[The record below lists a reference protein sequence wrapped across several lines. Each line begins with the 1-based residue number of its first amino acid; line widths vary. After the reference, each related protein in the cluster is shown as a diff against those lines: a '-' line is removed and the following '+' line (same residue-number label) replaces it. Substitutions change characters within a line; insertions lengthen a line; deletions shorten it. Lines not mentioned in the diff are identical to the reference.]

1 MHALRAYTSPIDVWG
16 MVSPPR
22 DDQQSVTMFA
32 RRYAVQF
39 LIVKTSSSAVK
50 FSRRSIPLRTLRVKR
65 ALGLDYELRMI
76 LSFMRN

>member
-1 MHALRAYTSPIDVWG
+1 MSMISILMDSSARASAYTCPIDVWG

-39 LIVKTSSSAVK
+39 WD
-50 FSRRSIPLRTLRVKR
+50 R
-65 ALGLDYELRMI
+65 E
-76 LSFMRN
+76 N